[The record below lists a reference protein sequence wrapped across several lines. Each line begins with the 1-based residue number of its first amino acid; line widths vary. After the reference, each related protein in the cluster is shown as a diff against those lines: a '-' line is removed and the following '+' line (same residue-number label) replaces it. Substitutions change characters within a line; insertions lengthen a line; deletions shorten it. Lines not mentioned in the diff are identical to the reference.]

1 MPRIRHDVC
10 YRGSPFDLLLSR
22 RNRRDQR
29 TAPRAYTLSARHER
43 HDRFRRD
50 CQSDVGRGD
59 VRIEARPRHQ
69 RQPAFADFG
78 RADDWSAMK
87 VDHLIGSDLIACI

>member
-29 TAPRAYTLSARHER
+29 TAPQAYTLTRHER

-50 CQSDVGRGD
+50 FHSDVGRGD
-59 VRIEARPRHQ
+59 FRIEARPRHQ

>member
-1 MPRIRHDVC
+1 MPRIRHDIC
-10 YRGSPFDLLLSR
+10 YRGSPFDLISGR

-59 VRIEARPRHQ
+59 LWIQARLRHQ
-69 RQPAFADFG
+69 RRLAFADFG

-87 VDHLIGSDLIACI
+87 LDHLI

>member
-10 YRGSPFDLLLSR
+10 YRASPFDLLRGR

-29 TAPRAYTLSARHER
+29 TAPHPYSLNAKHEHR
-43 HDRFRRD
+43 DRFRRD
-50 CQSDVGRGD
+50 CYSDVGRGD
-59 VRIEARPRHQ
+59 LWIQARLRHQ
-69 RQPAFADFG
+69 RHRAFADFG

>member
-10 YRGSPFDLLLSR
+10 YRGSPCDLLLGC

-29 TAPRAYTLSARHER
+29 TALQAYTLSAKHER
-43 HDRFRRD
+43 HDRFRCD
-50 CQSDVGRGD
+50 CYSDIGRSG
-59 VRIEARPRHQ
+59 VRIQARLRHE
-69 RQPAFADFG
+69 RQLAFADFG

-87 VDHLIGSDLIACI
+87 VDNLIGFDLIACI

>member
-29 TAPRAYTLSARHER
+29 TAPQAYTLTRHER

-50 CQSDVGRGD
+50 CHSDVGRGD
-59 VRIEARPRHQ
+59 VRIQARLRQ
-69 RQPAFADFG
+69 RRQLAFADFG
-78 RADDWSAMK
+78 RVDDWPSIDI
-87 VDHLIGSDLIACI
+87 DHLIDSDLDTGS